1 MRVAV
6 TGASGFLGR
15 YIVNLLLE
23 RGHECR
29 CWFRPASDRTGFEE
43 VGGQLEWLPGEL
55 GDREAGRL
63 LVRDCSAVVHAALHH
78 PGRRFAGGSQQAL
91 IEFAQKNIV
100 GTLELIEAARQAEVP
115 RFIFISSCAVH
126 DRILQDRELDEFHP
140 LLPYT
145 HYGAHKA
152 AIEAFVRSYGYGQ
165 GYPICALRPTGIY
178 GLANPPEESK
188 WFDLVRRVARGEAV
202 TVSGGGKEV
211 HVADVARA
219 VELMLSTE
227 EKNVKG
233 EVYNCY
239 DRYISEYDVA
249 VTARELAGSTADIA
263 GEQKQPLNEINTDR
277 IRALGMQFGG
287 WPLFEQTIG
296 QMVDVVRGG

>member
-1 MRVAV
+1 M
-6 TGASGFLGR
+6 
-15 YIVNLLLE
+15 
-23 RGHECR
+23 
-29 CWFRPASDRTGFEE
+29 
-43 VGGQLEWLPGEL
+43 
-55 GDREAGRL
+55 
-63 LVRDCSAVVHAALHH
+63 
-78 PGRRFAGGSQQAL
+78 
-91 IEFAQKNIV
+91 
-100 GTLELIEAARQAEVP
+100 
-115 RFIFISSCAVH
+115 H

-227 EKNVKG
+227 EKNVTG

-263 GEQKQPLNEINTDR
+263 GEQKQPLNRCRIESGIRISSGAGRCSNRRSDR
-277 IRALGMQFGG
+277 
-287 WPLFEQTIG
+287 WSTWFEAVTRLKIL
-296 QMVDVVRGG
+296 RGSHLKGACNLAAGAYNRDT

>member
-1 MRVAV
+1 MAARRI
-6 TGASGFLGR
+6 GR
-15 YIVNLLLE
+15 P
-23 RGHECR
+23 R
-29 CWFRPASDRTGFEE
+29 S
-43 VGGQLEWLPGEL
+43 
-55 GDREAGRL
+55 GRL

-219 VELMLSTE
+219 VDLMLTTE
-227 EKNVKG
+227 EKNVTG